1 VAVDESL
8 SEPKQP
14 EPDRSFAAALL
25 ARLPGPDA
33 LPFVLFVFL
42 AVLIAVG
49 TVVVVG
55 PTPAVLVGVGV
66 VIGGAIAAL
75 VYLLT

>member
-1 VAVDESL
+1 M
-8 SEPKQP
+8 
-14 EPDRSFAAALL
+14 
-25 ARLPGPDA
+25 
-33 LPFVLFVFL
+33 
-42 AVLIAVG
+42 
-49 TVVVVG
+49 VVVVG